1 MYCGTPSSTAPGPV
15 ASLEDEAIAGREH
28 EAPLVAAEIARLII
42 GRSDGRLRGS
52 AQAQIFFFRQFLGRL
67 LGLRRH

>member
-1 MYCGTPSSTAPGPV
+1 M
-15 ASLEDEAIAGREH
+15 EDEAIAGREH